1 MSSDR
6 HRVLWLL
13 LAATMLATA
22 IGYQVMT
29 APEIDA
35 GPKPPCM
42 HEGKKSSQGA
52 MLRPGTMGAEFLAQ
66 RVTHLRLTTSVRQ
79 AAGPTLLNTQ
89 CGNAGMPRP
98 GIDIS
103 ACGISAFVPS

>member
-52 MLRPGTMGAEFLAQ
+52 MLRLPSGW
-66 RVTHLRLTTSVRQ
+66 VRCDR
-79 AAGPTLLNTQ
+79 G
-89 CGNAGMPRP
+89 RW
-98 GIDIS
+98 
-103 ACGISAFVPS
+103 VPSS